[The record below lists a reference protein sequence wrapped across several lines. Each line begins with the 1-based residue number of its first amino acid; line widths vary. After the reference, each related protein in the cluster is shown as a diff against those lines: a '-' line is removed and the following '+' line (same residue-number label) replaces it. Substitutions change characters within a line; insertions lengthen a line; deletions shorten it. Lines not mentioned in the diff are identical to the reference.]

1 MSDVRAVTATE
12 AAGRPQETRLKAGAV
27 RLPGAIMQNVT
38 HIAPAVAAFFFTQTI
53 VGFAG
58 GHAPLAYLLGFILVL
73 ALGMCL
79 VQLAKNFPSAGGY
92 FTYVSRTIGPRTG
105 FLTGWM
111 FVFYSPIVGGPLIA
125 YLGWILQGE
134 LKTQYQVTWYHWWM
148 LVVVL
153 LPIIAYVG
161 YRGIAPSVRMI
172 IVVGA
177 IEFVIVL
184 ALGISGLV
192 SPGPGGFTTQSFTY
206 GFNPAHIATA
216 SGFTLAIVFTV
227 QGLTG
232 WEAAAPLAEETDNP
246 KRNIPLATMIS
257 IAIIGTM
264 LVLTIWGQVIGWG
277 TEKLPGL
284 ISSAEI
290 PALVIARRVWG
301 GLWFFALIAMITSS
315 IGASVA
321 CQNVATRMWYGM
333 GRSGVLPNRY
343 AELHPTRQ
351 TPTLAVTSQLILS
364 LILGLALGVWLG
376 PEKLFI
382 LSLGFVLL
390 PRSRQRVAAAGPAAR
405 FRPPARLMAADAPR
419 RSAPH
424 LLRCRR
430 RRV

>member
-1 MSDVRAVTATE
+1 MTATE

-277 TEKLPGL
+277 TEKLPSL

-301 GLWFFALIAMITSS
+301 GLWFLRPDRDDHLVDRRERRVSERGDAHVVRDGPQRRAAEPICRASS
-315 IGASVA
+315 D
-321 CQNVATRMWYGM
+321 
-333 GRSGVLPNRY
+333 
-343 AELHPTRQ
+343 
-351 TPTLAVTSQLILS
+351 
-364 LILGLALGVWLG
+364 
-376 PEKLFI
+376 
-382 LSLGFVLL
+382 
-390 PRSRQRVAAAGPAAR
+390 
-405 FRPPARLMAADAPR
+405 AAD
-419 RSAPH
+419 
-424 LLRCRR
+424 
-430 RRV
+430 